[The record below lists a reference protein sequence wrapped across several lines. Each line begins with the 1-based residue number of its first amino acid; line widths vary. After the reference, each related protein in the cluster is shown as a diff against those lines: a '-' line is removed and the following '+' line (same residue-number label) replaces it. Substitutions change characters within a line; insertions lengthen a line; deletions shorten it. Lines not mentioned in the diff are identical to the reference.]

1 MLTADHVHTRRR
13 GEDLL
18 VIPLDD
24 ERRLVGLA
32 MAEAYGQLARA
43 FVGKDRQSFMEAC
56 KALTP
61 SWGAKDRKLADGLL
75 KLVTDRC
82 VFEEETPLDSQQVR
96 ATIFTRAA
104 ELRRQA
110 TRPED
115 FTREAVLETA
125 SHTLGQPTALLDA
138 ALYGDLPG
146 AHILKQVLV
155 PAPERLLEIYELA
168 QVQAVLLRAKRVV
181 ATVACQDPAQFR
193 GLFRT
198 LKFHQ
203 LLFTLTPVPA
213 GGYQIAL
220 DGPFSMFDAGTR
232 YGLKLALALPSI
244 MACDAW
250 SLTAEILWGRER
262 KPLRFRLKGQSRSHE
277 PTDLTLA
284 EPVTQI
290 LERWP
295 ALQCAWK
302 AAHTSRVLD
311 LPGAGLCVPDL
322 EFTHAT
328 TGVTVY
334 FELLGYWSR
343 AAVWKRVELCEAG
356 LPFPVVFGVS
366 KSLRVSEEVLGDET
380 AAALYVFAKIP
391 NARSLLERIERV
403 AARQGAV

>member
-1 MLTADHVHTRRR
+1 MLTAEHVHTRRR
-13 GEDLL
+13 ADELL
-18 VIPLDD
+18 VVPLD
-24 ERRLVGLA
+24 ERQRLAAQA
-32 MAEAYGQLARA
+32 MAEAYGELARA

-61 SWGAKDRKLADGLL
+61 SWGAKDRKLADGIF
-75 KLVTDRC
+75 KLVLDRC

-96 ATIFTRAA
+96 ADVFTRAA

-110 TRPED
+110 TRPEE
-115 FTREAVLETA
+115 FSRQIVLQAAAEP
-125 SHTLGQPTALLDA
+125 LGQPAALLDA

-146 AHILKQVLV
+146 AHILKQALV
-155 PAPERLLEIYELA
+155 PPPDRLLQLYELA
-168 QVQAVLLRAKRVV
+168 QIQAVLLRATRVV
-181 ATVACQDPAQFR
+181 ARVACQDPAQFR

-213 GGYQIAL
+213 GGYEITL

-250 SLTAEILWGRER
+250 SLTADVLWGRER
-262 KPLRFRLKGQSRSHE
+262 KPLRFRQKGQSRPCDESG
-277 PTDLTLA
+277 TTMA
-284 EPVTQI
+284 EPVSVI
-290 LERWP
+290 LQRWP
-295 ALQCAWK
+295 ALQCDWT
-302 AAHTSRVLD
+302 AAASARVLD

-322 EFTHAT
+322 EFTHVN
-328 TGVTVY
+328 TGHTVF

-356 LPFPVVFGVS
+356 LPFSVVFGVS
-366 KSLRVSEEVLGDET
+366 KALRVSEDVLGDET
-380 AAALYVFAKIP
+380 AAALYVFTKTP

-403 AARQGAV
+403 AARHR

>member
-1 MLTADHVHTRRR
+1 
-13 GEDLL
+13 
-18 VIPLDD
+18 
-24 ERRLVGLA
+24 
-32 MAEAYGQLARA
+32 MAAAYGQLARA
-43 FVGKDRQSFMEAC
+43 FVGKERQSFNEAC
-56 KALTP
+56 KALTQ
-61 SWGAKDRKLADGLL
+61 SWGAKDRKLAEGLL

-82 VFEEETPLDSQQVR
+82 VFEEETPLDSQLVR
-96 ATIFTRAA
+96 ATVFGRAA

-115 FTREAVLETA
+115 FAREAVFEA
-125 SHTLGQPTALLDA
+125 AAHSFGQPAAVLDS

-146 AHILKQVLV
+146 AHILKQALV
-155 PAPERLLEIYELA
+155 PTPERLLELYDVA

-181 ATVACQDPAQFR
+181 AKVACRDPAQFR

-213 GGYQIAL
+213 GGYQIAM

-244 MACDAW
+244 MACDGW
-250 SLTAEILWGRER
+250 SLNADLLWGRER
-262 KPLRFRLKGQSRSHE
+262 RPLRFRLKGQSHAH
-277 PTDLTLA
+277 DDMTLAPA
-284 EPVTQI
+284 EPVTRI

-295 ALQCAWK
+295 TLQCAWK
-302 AAHTSRVLD
+302 AMPSTRLLD
-311 LPGAGLCVPDL
+311 LPGVGLCVPDL
-322 EFTHAT
+322 EFRHPT

-343 AAVWKRVELCEAG
+343 AAVWKRIELCEAG
-356 LPFPVVFGVS
+356 LPFPLVFGVS
-366 KSLRVSEEVLGDET
+366 KSLRVSEEVLGDDT
-380 AAALYVFAKIP
+380 AAALYVFAKVP

-403 AARQGAV
+403 AARRA